1 MPSGLWAYSIQDTAI
16 SLHVRHSKSH
26 HYPLPKIFSL
36 SLISF
41 VSINRNISFLIKQL
55 TKLACSQIPKSPSV
69 LPTQGINPRKFS
81 FINSF
86 KLFCLSVC
94 VCVCAQSDPTLCD
107 PMDSKLLCPW
117 KFPGEN
123 TGVSCHFPL
132 QGIFLTQGLN
142 PCLLSLLH
150 WQVDSLPLYYLGSPI
165 FPPLLLKPLIAYPR
179 HSSFI

>member
-1 MPSGLWAYSIQDTAI
+1 MGHLYS
-16 SLHVRHSKSH
+16 RHSNISSRSTLKITSLSPTKDIFPFSYILCVYQQEHFLLNQTIEKTAMFSDSKLSFIPTNPRNKSQ
-26 HYPLPKIFSL
+26 KIFL
-36 SLISF
+36 Y
-41 VSINRNISFLIKQL
+41 KQL
-55 TKLACSQIPKSPSV
+55 QTV
-69 LPTQGINPRKFS
+69 LS
-81 FINSF
+81 FH
-86 KLFCLSVC
+86 

-165 FPPLLLKPLIAYPR
+165 FPPLLLKLLIAYPR

>member
-1 MPSGLWAYSIQDTAI
+1 MGHLYS
-16 SLHVRHSKSH
+16 RHSNISSH
-26 HYPLPKIFSL
+26 STLKITSLSPSKIFSL

-55 TKLACSQIPKSPSV
+55 RKLACSQIPNFPSV

-86 KLFCLSVC
+86 KLFCLS

-165 FPPLLLKPLIAYPR
+165 FPSLLLKPLTAYP
-179 HSSFI
+179 